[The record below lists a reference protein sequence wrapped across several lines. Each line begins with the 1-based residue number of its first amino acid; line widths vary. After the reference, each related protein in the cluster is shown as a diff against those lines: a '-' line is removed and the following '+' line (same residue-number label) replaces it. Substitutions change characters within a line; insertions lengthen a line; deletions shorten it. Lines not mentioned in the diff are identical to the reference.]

1 MTASEPVSRLRWST
15 PPAALVT
22 AAVGGIVLAVAAIFT
37 GDAPSRLL
45 VGLAALL
52 LLGLSAVGLRQRPR
66 LSIVPGQ
73 RPVLVVRGLL
83 GAVEYPRDRILR
95 ARVVSF
101 RRLGRKSPNLEID
114 VEHDGEDRLLIFGR
128 WDLGTHPQDVLDALV
143 EHGLAVP
150 EPLG

>member
-1 MTASEPVSRLRWST
+1 MGIVTASEPVSRLQWST
-15 PPAALVT
+15 PPLALVT
-22 AAVGGIVLAVAAIFT
+22 AAVGGIVLAAAAIFT

-45 VGLAALL
+45 VGLAAIL
-52 LLGLSAVGLRQRPR
+52 LLGLAAVGLRQRPR
-66 LSIVPGQ
+66 LTIVPGQ

-83 GAVEYPRDRILR
+83 GAVEYPRERILR

-128 WDLGTHPQDVLDALV
+128 WDLGAHPQDVLDALV
-143 EHGLAVP
+143 AHGLA
-150 EPLG
+150 LD